1 MFATNPAMCAYA
13 ETDGDLEVLV
23 SLGTGEQT
31 RPLPYEQVK
40 DWGRLEWAR
49 PVLDVVFDG
58 TADAVDF
65 QLESLLGAGY
75 VRLQTPLDEASDE
88 LDDVSPENLEALE
101 REAQRLIAAR
111 DDELD
116 RLCAQLTIRL
126 GLARHRRRA
135 RPAPCAARA
144 GAPRATRGP
153 P

>member
-1 MFATNPAMCAYA
+1 M
-13 ETDGDLEVLV
+13 LV

-88 LDDVSPENLEALE
+88 LDDVSPENLAALE

-116 RLCAQLTIRL
+116 RLCARL
-126 GLARHRRRA
+126 G
-135 RPAPCAARA
+135 
-144 GAPRATRGP
+144 
-153 P
+153 

>member
-1 MFATNPAMCAYA
+1 MRVRR
-13 ETDGDLEVLV
+13 DRRRLEVLV
-23 SLGTGEQT
+23 SLGTGEHT

-65 QLESLLGAGY
+65 QLESARAGY

-88 LDDVSPENLEALE
+88 LDDVSPENLAALE

-116 RLCAQLTIRL
+116 RLCAQLTV
-126 GLARHRRRA
+126 
-135 RPAPCAARA
+135 
-144 GAPRATRGP
+144 
-153 P
+153 